1 MIASLINTALTI
13 HCALERT
20 HEFEKIEIGNT
31 ELHVKDDCMVEET
44 SIDPHFKILPSTS
57 ALKNSTYT
65 IEHEEPKILQILA
78 NLDNIS
84 LTNNIKHLQM
94 NRELDAQLRHQTDI
108 MLNNT
113 IISRNRINKLDSK
126 TQLSNWHSL
135 FNSTWPIIL
144 IAILILINYL
154 YIRHKRLGT
163 HQHHTCSSSTSPQ
176 LPEETTTKDRHLNIQ
191 GPQMEGSRS
200 FLDEIETELRTIL
213 THLARNEI
221 NVGMVKFAQNC
232 VDSVL
237 TKISRK

>member
-1 MIASLINTALTI
+1 MKLEVHSLNLTIKIASPLNYTLSDIATTCTYIAIPHNTIKVKTTKIAQGPYMISSLINTALTI

-94 NRELDAQLRHQTDI
+94 NKE
-108 MLNNT
+108 
-113 IISRNRINKLDSK
+113 ISD
-126 TQLSNWHSL
+126 
-135 FNSTWPIIL
+135 
-144 IAILILINYL
+144 
-154 YIRHKRLGT
+154 
-163 HQHHTCSSSTSPQ
+163 
-176 LPEETTTKDRHLNIQ
+176 
-191 GPQMEGSRS
+191 
-200 FLDEIETELRTIL
+200 
-213 THLARNEI
+213 
-221 NVGMVKFAQNC
+221 
-232 VDSVL
+232 
-237 TKISRK
+237 